1 MRTQIRG
8 IHRLKPSGA
17 YSAVFSFVHGY
28 RKPSHSRD
36 ALVPAWIRCV
46 HDVGSRTR
54 PRTAS
59 ARTPSRPSR
68 DARSSSSTGSRARS
82 ARRRWSM
89 CSATGGLASVTP
101 PPERSY
107 TARTCRSR
115 SGRRSTSGGG
125 RGDAKGGVVMSRCP
139 RGSRCTGLVSPRGQP
154 PQAQRQLAAKF
165 FFQKDTIAPPPYVCV
180 HAAAATILA
189 FLHSASRS
197 LHSGVW
203 ACSGSA
209 PRWRSSSPPRSS
221 STASAPSRCY
231 ERAVP
236 GPRCYGLAPCG
247 HRSPNIFSFPSK
259 IKSSN
264 LGSPNGHEDALK
276 HLQRVDKRRGLVLR
290 SFGKRVD
297 LHIAGRV

>member
-154 PQAQRQLAAKF
+154 PQAQRQPAAKF
-165 FFQKDTIAPPPYVCV
+165 FSRKIPSRRHPTFVYMRLPPPSSPFCTVR
-180 HAAAATILA
+180 L
-189 FLHSASRS
+189 S
-197 LHSGVW
+197 LHSLWRLGVLW
-203 ACSGSA
+203 ECASMAVLIAASIVEYSFGTLSML
-209 PRWRSSSPPRSS
+209 RESRGPRS
-221 STASAPSRCY
+221 TVLWPRALRASIPKY
-231 ERAVP
+231 F
-236 GPRCYGLAPCG
+236 L
-247 HRSPNIFSFPSK
+247 FSK
-259 IKSSN
+259 
-264 LGSPNGHEDALK
+264 
-276 HLQRVDKRRGLVLR
+276 
-290 SFGKRVD
+290 
-297 LHIAGRV
+297 

>member
-68 DARSSSSTGSRARS
+68 DARSSSSTATGSRARS
-82 ARRRWSM
+82 GRRRWSM
-89 CSATGGLASVTP
+89 CSATGGGLASVTP

-125 RGDAKGGVVMSRCP
+125 RGDAKGGVVMSRC
-139 RGSRCTGLVSPRGQP
+139 RQGSRCTGLVCCEPAGPAAPASTRGKILFP
-154 PQAQRQLAAKF
+154 ER
-165 FFQKDTIAPPPYVCV
+165 Y
-180 HAAAATILA
+180 HRAATLR
-189 FLHSASRS
+189 LCTCVPGQRHQDHPRLSPHCSASLWGVLWECASMVVLIAASIVEYS
-197 LHSGVW
+197 LGTLSMLW
-203 ACSGSA
+203 ES
-209 PRWRSSSPPRSS
+209 RPRSTVLWPERPRR
-221 STASAPSRCY
+221 TAHGWKFRFARLPWIPKYFLFSIIK
-231 ERAVP
+231 
-236 GPRCYGLAPCG
+236 PR
-247 HRSPNIFSFPSK
+247 IT
-259 IKSSN
+259 
-264 LGSPNGHEDALK
+264 
-276 HLQRVDKRRGLVLR
+276 KRT
-290 SFGKRVD
+290 
-297 LHIAGRV
+297 

>member
-82 ARRRWSM
+82 GRRRWSM

-154 PQAQRQLAAKF
+154 PQAQRQPAAKF

-189 FLHSASRS
+189 FLHSASLSALS
-197 LHSGVW
+197 LASGRALGVRLDGGPHRRLDRRVQLRHPLD
-203 ACSGSA
+203 ATRE
-209 PRWRSSSPPRSS
+209 PSPVHGVM
-221 STASAPSRCY
+221 ASRPAGIDPQ
-231 ERAVP
+231 
-236 GPRCYGLAPCG
+236 
-247 HRSPNIFSFPSK
+247 IFSLFQVKFNHQTSDHK
-259 IKSSN
+259 TDMRT
-264 LGSPNGHEDALK
+264 L
-276 HLQRVDKRRGLVLR
+276 
-290 SFGKRVD
+290 
-297 LHIAGRV
+297 

>member
-82 ARRRWSM
+82 GRRRWSM
-89 CSATGGLASVTP
+89 CSATGGGLASVTP

-125 RGDAKGGVVMSRCP
+125 RGDAKGGVVMSRC
-139 RGSRCTGLVSPRGQP
+139 RQGSRCTGLVCCEPAGPAAPASTRGKILFP
-154 PQAQRQLAAKF
+154 
-165 FFQKDTIAPPPYVCV
+165 
-180 HAAAATILA
+180 AATLR
-189 FLHSASRS
+189 L
-197 LHSGVW
+197 
-203 ACSGSA
+203 C
-209 PRWRSSSPPRSS
+209 
-221 STASAPSRCY
+221 TC
-231 ERAVP
+231 VP
-236 GPRCYGLAPCG
+236 GQRHQDHPRLSALQCVSLGVGRALGVRLDGGPHRRLDRRVQPRHPLDAMREPSPVHGVMAREATPNCSRLEISLRALAGIDPQM
-247 HRSPNIFSFPSK
+247 FSLFHHQTS
-259 IKSSN
+259 
-264 LGSPNGHEDALK
+264 D
-276 HLQRVDKRRGLVLR
+276 LQTDMRTVC
-290 SFGKRVD
+290 
-297 LHIAGRV
+297 